1 MSLREWSRKGWLGSH
16 KTSPQEISD
25 LLWLADR
32 DLHDCGAKGLT
43 PDWRLTIAYNAA
55 LQSAK
60 AALAASGYRASRE
73 AQHVRII
80 GSLEFTVGL
89 ELTDVQ
95 QLDMFRRK
103 RNISDYERSGQVS
116 EVEADEMAELA
127 IKVREQVIEWLREK
141 DPRLLA
147 SYESQNNS

>member
-1 MSLREWSRKGWLGSH
+1 MSLRQWSRRGWLVAH

-25 LLWLADR
+25 LLRLVDR
-32 DLHDCGAKGLT
+32 DLRDCRAKELT

-55 LQSAK
+55 LQGAK

-80 GSLEFTVGL
+80 GSLEFTVGM
-89 ELTDVQ
+89 ESADVQ

-103 RNISDYERSGQVS
+103 RNVSDYERAGQIS
-116 EVEADEMAELA
+116 QVEAEEMAELA
-127 IKVREQVIEWLREK
+127 QRVRGMVLDWL
-141 DPRLLA
+141 DSNYPQLLTL
-147 SYESQNNS
+147 YK